1 MKKALFSVLAF
12 LAALSV
18 ASAADLVLRQD
29 FPARDWESQYFP
41 IGNGSLGA
49 MLSGGVETDVL
60 QLNLDSLW
68 SGRCQVDKMDDNPDA
83 NYADMG
89 NYLPLGTMIVK
100 FDGLKQSEARNY
112 KRSLNISDA
121 VHTVEFDTPG
131 GKQTREAFASYPDK
145 VIVYRVTSPVP

>member
-29 FPARDWESQYFP
+29 FPAKDWESQYFP

-49 MLSGGVETDVL
+49 MLNGGIAEDIL

-68 SGRCQVDKMDDNPDA
+68 SGDGNPPKNPNPDA
-83 NYADMG
+83 NYAEMG
-89 NYLPLGTMIVK
+89 CYLPLGVLMWYLMSDLVASVMAC
-100 FDGLKQSEARNY
+100 L
-112 KRSLNISDA
+112 RSS
-121 VHTVEFDTPG
+121 PG
-131 GKQTREAFASYPDK
+131 NRRRTAASM
-145 VIVYRVTSPVP
+145 S